1 MNSQIPSGWYP
12 DPSGLNCERFWDG
25 QDWTEQ
31 TRPVSILPNRP
42 PPQVKPNN
50 PGFDSSEKTLL
61 VVIVVLIVVAALF
74 CSGY

>member
-12 DPSGLNCERFWDG
+12 DPSGLNCERVWEG

-74 CSGY
+74 SSGY

>member
-31 TRPVSILPNRP
+31 TRPVSILQNRP

-74 CSGY
+74 SSGY